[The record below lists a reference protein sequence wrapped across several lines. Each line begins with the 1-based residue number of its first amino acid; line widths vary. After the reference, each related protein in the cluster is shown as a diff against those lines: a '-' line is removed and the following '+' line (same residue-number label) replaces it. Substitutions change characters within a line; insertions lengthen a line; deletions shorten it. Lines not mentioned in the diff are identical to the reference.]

1 MFENGIEDGGFV
13 MFERNIDSKLVVVFR
28 KFEKRVVVRRSIF
41 KLLSFGFY
49 LLKGLF
55 LRKVVF
61 FYFIKL
67 G

>member
-41 KLLSFGFY
+41 KFLSFGFY